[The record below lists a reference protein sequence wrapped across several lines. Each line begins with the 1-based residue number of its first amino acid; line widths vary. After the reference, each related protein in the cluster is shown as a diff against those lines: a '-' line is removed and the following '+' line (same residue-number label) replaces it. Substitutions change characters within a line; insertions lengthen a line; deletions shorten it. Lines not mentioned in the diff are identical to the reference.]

1 MAEITLELI
10 TQLREQTGAGIMD
23 AKAALK
29 DADGDYDKALAIIAE
44 KAGTKAGKRAERE
57 TGAGLIETYVH
68 NGRVGV
74 MLDMRAETDFV
85 VRSEPFQDLAKDVV
99 MHIAA
104 MKPEDVEELLTQPF
118 VKNDE
123 KTVGDLLNELIAK
136 TGENC
141 RIAKFARFEA

>member
-10 TQLREQTGAGIMD
+10 QQLREQTGAGVMD
-23 AKAALK
+23 AKTALK
-29 DADGDYDKALAIIAE
+29 DAGGDYDKALAIISE
-44 KAGTKAGKRAERE
+44 KAGVKAGKRAARE

-85 VRSEPFQDLAKDVV
+85 VRSEPFQALSKDLV

-104 MKPEDVEELLTQPF
+104 MNPDDVEELLTQPF
-118 VKNDE
+118 VKNDA
-123 KTVGDLLNELIAK
+123 KTVGDLVNELIAK
-136 TGENC
+136 TGENI
-141 RIAKFARFEA
+141 RVARFARFEA

>member
-1 MAEITLELI
+1 MELI
-10 TQLREQTGAGIMD
+10 QQLREQTGAGVMD
-23 AKAALK
+23 AKTAL
-29 DADGDYDKALAIIAE
+29 AEAGGDYDQALAVLAE
-44 KAGTKAGKRAERE
+44 KAGIKAGKRSERE
-57 TGAGLIETYVH
+57 TGAALIETYVH

-104 MKPEDVEELLTQPF
+104 MNPADVDELLEQPF
-118 VKNDE
+118 VKNDS

-141 RIAKFARFEA
+141 RIAKFVRFEA

>member
-1 MAEITLELI
+1 MAEITMELI
-10 TQLREQTGAGIMD
+10 QKLREQTGAGVMD
-23 AKAALK
+23 AKAALTQ
-29 DADGDYDKALAIIAE
+29 AEGDYEKALAIVSE

-85 VRSEPFQDLAKDVV
+85 VRSEPFQDLAKGVV

-104 MKPEDVEELLTQPF
+104 MNPETVEELLAQPF
-118 VKNDE
+118 VKDDG
-123 KTVGDLLNELIAK
+123 KTVNELLNELIAK

-141 RIAKFARFEA
+141 RIARFARFEA